1 MSFTKIDPLFP
12 GLNEEITNEKL
23 AEIVAYSLQK
33 DFGQYTSTIKTIGQ
47 TTGANL
53 RTIRNWHDGLKVP
66 SSLHFVQ
73 LLQVSPTL
81 RKWLLSHLFGE
92 DFWDDYR
99 LIKGLECR
107 SFNAMKTQPGDVKNT
122 QNCDPINDP
131 INLNERQKWFLLK
144 LKSDQNIGAEDIV
157 RRFAVSL
164 SSAKRDIADLKEK
177 RIIRF
182 HGSRKTGYYE
192 ALE

>member
-1 MSFTKIDPLFP
+1 MDPLFP
-12 GLNEEITNEKL
+12 GLNEEITNENL

-99 LIKGLECR
+99 LIKGLEH
-107 SFNAMKTQPGDVKNT
+107 SSLNSMKTQPGDVKT
-122 QNCDPINDP
+122 GQNDVPINVP
-131 INLNERQKWFLLK
+131 INLNERQKWFLIK
-144 LKSDQNIGAEDIV
+144 LESDKNTAAKDIAQQFNV
-157 RRFAVSL
+157 TKKT
-164 SSAKRDIADLKEK
+164 AKRDIADLKAK
-177 RIIRF
+177 HMIQF
-182 HGSRKTGYYE
+182 YGARKTGYYE
-192 ALE
+192 IV

>member
-1 MSFTKIDPLFP
+1 MSFTKMDPLFP

-73 LLQVSPTL
+73 LLQASPTL
-81 RKWLLSHLFGE
+81 RKWFLSYMFGE
-92 DFWDDYR
+92 GFWDDYR
-99 LIKGLECR
+99 LIKGLER
-107 SFNAMKTQPGDVKNT
+107 SSFNTMKTHSSEAKTGQNDV
-122 QNCDPINDP
+122 PINVP
-131 INLNERQKWFLLK
+131 INLNERQKWFLIK
-144 LKSDQNIGAEDIV
+144 LESDKNTAAEHIAKQFSV
-157 RRFAVSL
+157 TKKT
-164 SSAKRDIADLKEK
+164 AKRDIADLKAK
-177 RIIRF
+177 HMIQF
-182 HGSRKTGYYE
+182 HGARKTGCYE
-192 ALE
+192 II

>member
-1 MSFTKIDPLFP
+1 MSFTKMDPLFP
-12 GLNEEITNEKL
+12 GLNEEITNENL

-73 LLQVSPTL
+73 LLQASPTL
-81 RKWLLSHLFGE
+81 RKWFLSYLFGE
-92 DFWDDYR
+92 DFWDDYK
-99 LIKGLECR
+99 LIKGLGH
-107 SFNAMKTQPGDVKNT
+107 SSLKSTKTQPREVKNT
-122 QNCDPINDP
+122 QNCEPINDP
-131 INLNERQKWFLLK
+131 INLNERQKWFLMQ

-157 RRFAVSL
+157 RRFALSL
-164 SSAKRDIADLKEK
+164 SSAKRDIADLKDK

-182 HGSRKTGYYE
+182 QGSRKTGCYE
-192 ALE
+192 IL